1 MEIPESS
8 QPWLAYRDGDL
19 QLEGHSLPDLAR
31 RLPTPFFL
39 FSERRL
45 RSNYQA
51 LERGLARAGDGAVL
65 RYCAK
70 TNCEAGVL
78 EVLADCGSHLLA
90 SHQAEVTLARRCG
103 FPAERIAFARPGL
116 AQPELDA
123 VLAEGV
129 SLVHVHQPQDMPLLE
144 EAAARMARRV
154 RLSFR
159 LRSGASGLSPF
170 RGLHRR
176 HGLGPDEMLEAVS
189 QAVASPWLEPFA
201 VNFYLGTQQSSLAGF
216 ARVFRGVLGLLER
229 IAGETGS
236 HIQEVNLGGGIP
248 SPTLRKVGPKDLWAR
263 WQDRLG
269 GSGMPGRLDAPD
281 RNQDLAARLGE
292 KFRELVAQARLAQPP
307 ALTAEPG
314 RAIVGNAGLLVSR
327 VQGRRGRWLFLD
339 ASRAFLP
346 ESSLLFARRVLPLRE
361 SSEAP
366 SFFHLS
372 GSSLNTLDVLDF
384 QRRLPPLGAGD
395 ALAFCDAGAYSI
407 SRAARYAGL
416 PPAVYLLQEN
426 GQVRPIRRAEG
437 VDDLAGPMLL
447 KRGTAA
453 G

>member
-1 MEIPESS
+1 MESPQSP
-8 QPWLAYRDGDL
+8 PWLAYQDGDL
-19 QLEGHSLPDLAR
+19 QIEGHSLPDLAR

-45 RSNYQA
+45 RANYQA
-51 LERGLARAGDGAVL
+51 LERGLAKAGDGAVL

-90 SHQAEVTLARRCG
+90 SHLAEVTLALRCG

-116 AQPELDA
+116 SQPELDA
-123 VLAEGV
+123 ALAEGV
-129 SLVHVHQPQDMPLLE
+129 PLVHVHQPQDMPLLE
-144 EAAARMARRV
+144 EAAARMGRKV

-159 LRSGASGLSPF
+159 LRGGASGLSPF

-229 IAGETGS
+229 IAGETGT

-248 SPTLRKVGPKDLWAR
+248 SPTLRKVGPRDVWAR

-269 GSGMPGRLDAPD
+269 GLGTPD

-292 KFRELVAQARLAQPP
+292 KFRELVSQSRLAQPP
-307 ALTAEPG
+307 VLTAEPG
-314 RAIVGNAGLLVSR
+314 RAVVGNAGLLVSR

-346 ESSLLFARRVLPLRE
+346 ESSLLFARRILPLRE
-361 SSEAP
+361 SPEAP
-366 SFFHLS
+366 SYFHLS
-372 GSSLNTLDVLDF
+372 GSTLNTLDVLDF
-384 QRRLPPLGAGD
+384 HRRLPPLGAGD
-395 ALAFCDAGAYSI
+395 ALALCDAGAYSI

-437 VDDLAGPMLL
+437 VDDLTGPMLF
-447 KRGTAA
+447 KRGTSAS
-453 G
+453 

>member
-1 MEIPESS
+1 MELSPETSPDPP
-8 QPWLAYRDGDL
+8 PWLGFRAGEL
-19 QLEGHSLPDLAR
+19 QMEGCSLRDLAR

-39 FSERRL
+39 VSERRL
-45 RSNYQA
+45 RANYHA
-51 LERGLARAGDGAVL
+51 LETGLSRAGEGAML

-90 SHQAEVTLARRCG
+90 SHLAEVTLALRCG

-129 SLVHVHQPQDMPLLE
+129 QLLHVHQPQDMPLLE
-144 EAAARMARRV
+144 EAAARAGRRV
-154 RLSFR
+154 RLSLR
-159 LRSGASGLSPF
+159 LRGGASGLSPF

-176 HGLGPDEMLEAVS
+176 HGLGPEEMLEAVS

-216 ARVFRGVLGLLER
+216 ARVFRGVLRLLER
-229 IAGETGS
+229 IAGQTGVQ
-236 HIQEVNLGGGIP
+236 IKEVNLGGGIP
-248 SPTLRKVGPKDLWAR
+248 SPTLRKVGPRDLWAR
-263 WQDRLG
+263 WHDRLG
-269 GSGMPGRLDAPD
+269 SLDTRGRNEDM
-281 RNQDLAARLGE
+281 AARLAE
-292 KFRELVAQARLAQPP
+292 TFRELVAQARLASPP
-307 ALTAEPG
+307 VLTAEPG
-314 RAIVGNAGLLVSR
+314 RAVVGNAALLITR

-346 ESSLLFARRVLPLRE
+346 ESSLLFARRILPLRE
-361 SSEAP
+361 SPEAP

-372 GSSLNTLDVLDF
+372 GSTLNTLDVLDF
-384 QRRLPPLGAGD
+384 HRRLPPLGAGD
-395 ALAFCDAGAYSI
+395 GLAFCDAGAYSI

-437 VDDLAGPMLL
+437 VDDLAGPMLF
-447 KRGTAA
+447 KRGGA
-453 G
+453 GA